1 MRVWPGKPF
10 PLGPSWDG
18 QGTNFSIFSENAA
31 RVELCLYDEQ
41 DAEKRLLGPRPLQEQ
56 SELVDQ
62 HGHQDDVEQIAPV
75 EVVGRELREQR

>member
-41 DAEKRLLGPRPLQEQ
+41 DAETRVELTSCTAFNWHCYIPGLGPGQRYGYR
-56 SELVDQ
+56 V
-62 HGHQDDVEQIAPV
+62 HGP
-75 EVVGRELREQR
+75 